1 MTGPACQTGNNL
13 LYLLGYTSVFPGN
26 TVENIMI
33 SKAAASDK
41 KIYVLL
47 NKGGDPEVK
56 VDSMIWAKSKMT
68 WVPDPDS
75 DEFTFVDMVFAR
87 DDHPFENLKVLSNK
101 ITLECP
107 NVLKAANEVV
117 WRYTITVEADKNK
130 HPTGE
135 TMPPDGD
142 KPVIRN

>member
-1 MTGPACQTGNNL
+1 MTGPACQTGHDL
-13 LYLLGYTSVFPGN
+13 LYLLGYTSVFLGN

-41 KIYVLL
+41 KTYVLL

-87 DDHPFENLKVLSNK
+87 NDHPFENLKVLSNK

-107 NVLKAANEVV
+107 NVLKAANGFK
-117 WRYTITVEADKNK
+117 WIYKITVEADKN
-130 HPTGE
+130 HHTSDETG
-135 TMPPDGD
+135 PPDGD